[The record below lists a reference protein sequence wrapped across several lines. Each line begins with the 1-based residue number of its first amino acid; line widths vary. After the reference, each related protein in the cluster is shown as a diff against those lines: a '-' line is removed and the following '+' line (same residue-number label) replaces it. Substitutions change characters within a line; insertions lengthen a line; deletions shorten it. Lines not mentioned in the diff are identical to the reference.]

1 MGTQEKQQMNQ
12 EQLLVEA
19 FRNMSD
25 RCQVDML
32 NAMIAM
38 AKAFPREQ
46 RLRLVRTSLSP
57 NGYSHAAGER

>member
-1 MGTQEKQQMNQ
+1 MSQ
-12 EQLLVEA
+12 EQLLVET

-46 RLRLVRTSLSP
+46 RLRLVCTNLSP
-57 NGYSHAAGER
+57 SSYSHAASER